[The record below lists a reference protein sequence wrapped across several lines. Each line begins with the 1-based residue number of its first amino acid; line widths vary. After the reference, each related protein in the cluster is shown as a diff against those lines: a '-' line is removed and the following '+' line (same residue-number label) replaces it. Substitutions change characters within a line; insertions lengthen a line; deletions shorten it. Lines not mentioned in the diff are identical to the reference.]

1 MFTRIYAYGILA
13 LALFMGYTLVFNFV
27 HPWAAII
34 GAIVLIGVVIH
45 LVEKKVKSQINKS
58 DKKD

>member
-13 LALFMGYTLVFNFV
+13 LALFMGYTLLFNFV
-27 HPWAAII
+27 HPWVAII
-34 GAIVLIGVVIH
+34 GAIVLIGFVIY
-45 LVEKKVKSQINKS
+45 LVEKKVKAEINKS